1 MLALAVILIMGN
13 HGLTGTFGNVVS
25 GVLFGLFGAAAYLFP
40 FALFFITV
48 FLMVNHHNSASI
60 RKALSIFAFF
70 LALSMFFQ
78 LFWHTDFDTL
88 KQGFDGDP
96 FWNYAREYHR
106 GGGLI
111 GGHLFDWLMNLT
123 GYVGSVV
130 IIITL
135 ILICFLLLTGK
146 SILRLLTEG
155 SLEAVSS
162 VRDATMDA
170 YEEFEERRERKRRS
184 RERTERRGR
193 RQVDENWHYM
203 ENTRIEED
211 PIGGDEMHEL
221 SSANEGLERLEEK
234 ILNNTDPSFE
244 APSSPVE
251 AEEIV
256 PLRRPVREIK
266 STQQEMGEIF
276 PEEQQTIRTREMWP
290 ENTGKYEPYT
300 EYPVELKRKERRLP
314 DPEEPWKREPFES
327 GPEEPYFEP
336 EPVPEKLLF
345 EPEPVPEELPFEP
358 EPVPEEYLVPEE
370 TEEIPEREEI
380 FKTEIP
386 PAKQHGRT
394 ENAGKRLVASSSLPE
409 GITVNEEETAPDYVL
424 PPVSLLKKGKGFRNN
439 LGREQEETSR
449 KLEETLKSFGVNVKV
464 TGAMQGP
471 TVTRYELLPEAGVKV
486 SKILSLT
493 DDIKLALAA
502 ENVRIEAP
510 IPGKSAVG
518 IEVPNRD
525 MQPVMLRDLLERDEF
540 SRASS
545 RIAFAAGMDIGGKAV
560 VADIAKMPHLLI
572 AGATGSGKS
581 VCVNTIIMSILF
593 KAKPDEVKLI
603 MVDPKVVELSVYNGI
618 PHLMLPVVTDPQKA
632 VGALQWGVA
641 EMEKRYNAFAELRV
655 RKIEEYNEKA
665 VKEGLPKMFQ
675 LIIIVDELADLMM
688 TAKGDVENAIVRL
701 AQKAR
706 AAGIHLIIATQRP
719 SVNVVTGLIKA
730 NMPSRIAFAV
740 TSMVD
745 SRTILDMGGAEK
757 LLGKGDMLFYP
768 MGYAKPARVQGAF
781 VSDEEVSDVAEF
793 CRAQKKEEEVHEDI
807 SNAVESLSSSG
818 NQSPSGVAEAADD
831 GEDEL
836 FLEAAEFIVNLNKPT
851 ISIGALQRKFRLGW
865 NRAARIMD
873 QLHEEGIV
881 GDESGTKGRSIV
893 MSPEQFEE
901 YKETH

>member
-1 MLALAVILIMGN
+1 MMLALAVLLIMGN
-13 HGLTGTFGNVVS
+13 FGLTGAFGNVVS
-25 GVLFGLFGAAAYLFP
+25 GVLFGLFGAAAFLFP

-48 FLMVNHHNSASI
+48 FLMVNHYNSASI

-70 LALSMFFQ
+70 LALSMLFQ

-88 KQGFDGDP
+88 KQSFSGDP
-96 FWNYAREYHR
+96 FWNYAREYRR
-106 GGGLI
+106 GGGFI

-130 IIITL
+130 IIVTL
-135 ILICFLLLTGK
+135 VLICFLLLTGK
-146 SILRLLTEG
+146 SILKLLTEG
-155 SLEAVSS
+155 SMEAVSS

-170 YEEFEERRERKRRS
+170 YEDFEERRERKRRS
-184 RERTERRGR
+184 RERTDRRGR

-211 PIGGDEMHEL
+211 PIGGDEMREL
-221 SSANEGLERLEEK
+221 SSADEGLERLEEK
-234 ILNNTDPSFE
+234 ILSHTEPSYE
-244 APSSPVE
+244 APPAPVE
-251 AEEIV
+251 TEEFV

-266 STQQEMGEIF
+266 STRQEMGEIF
-276 PEEQQTIRTREMWP
+276 PEEQQTARTRDTWSEDT
-290 ENTGKYEPYT
+290 ENYEPYT
-300 EYPVELKRKERRLP
+300 EYPVELKRKERSFAG
-314 DPEEPWKREPFES
+314 RE
-327 GPEEPYFEP
+327 EP
-336 EPVPEKLLF
+336 EPFDPE
-345 EPEPVPEELPFEP
+345 PEELPFEP
-358 EPVPEEYLVPEE
+358 EPIPEEYLEPD
-370 TEEIPEREEI
+370 EIPEREEI

-386 PAKQHGRT
+386 PVKQHEKP
-394 ENAGKRLVASSSLPE
+394 ENTGKRTVASSSLPE
-409 GITVNEEETAPDYVL
+409 GITVNAEETAPDYVL
-424 PPVSLLKKGKGFRNN
+424 PPITLLKKGKGFKNN
-439 LGREQEETSR
+439 LGREQAETSR
-449 KLEETLKSFGVNVKV
+449 KLEETLRSFGVNVSV

-540 SRASS
+540 SKAAS

-641 EMEKRYNAFAELRV
+641 EMEKRYNTFAELRV

-675 LIIIVDELADLMM
+675 LVIIVDELADLMM

-793 CRAQKKEEEVHEDI
+793 CRAQKKEEETHEDI
-807 SNAVESLSSSG
+807 SNVVESLSSSG
-818 NQSPSGVAEAADD
+818 SQSPSGAVETADD